1 MSPRWDGSCAPLRDR
16 QRLKRCLGKP
26 GTKIHDQT
34 RPEKVTECVCV
45 CVCVCACFFLL
56 LLPFHF
62 SPLPP
67 LAVYKIVLYRL
78 AHPHSGA
85 PILKGERASLVIPIL
100 KVAHNP

>member
-45 CVCVCACFFLL
+45 CVLVFFCCC
-56 LLPFHF
+56 
-62 SPLPP
+62 SPSISRLSLP

-78 AHPHSGA
+78 AHPHSHT